1 MQSKLGLDFKKVERA
16 KSLAKD
22 IANEVQAFVE
32 SKTTVAVERTLCRLM
47 GIDGVDENQVPLP
60 NVVVDDLKSKGVLGE
75 GVLFYIAN
83 AMVNTGL
90 TPQEVAE
97 KVATGALDLTKIE
110 VADKAAIEA
119 VLQPVVDGSIAK
131 IRARRERRENYLNTI
146 GEGDRKSTRLNSSHA

>member
-1 MQSKLGLDFKKVERA
+1 MQSKLGLDFKKVEHA
-16 KSLAKD
+16 KSLAKE

-47 GIDGVDENQVPLP
+47 GID
-60 NVVVDDLKSKGVLGE
+60 LKSKGVLGE

-90 TPQEVAE
+90 NPQEVAE
-97 KVATGALDLTKIE
+97 KVASGNLDLTKIE

-119 VLQPVVDGSIAK
+119 V
-131 IRARRERRENYLNTI
+131 
-146 GEGDRKSTRLNSSHA
+146 

>member
-1 MQSKLGLDFKKVERA
+1 MQSKLGLDFKKVEHA
-16 KSLAKD
+16 KSLAKE

-90 TPQEVAE
+90 NPQEVAE
-97 KVATGALDLTKIE
+97 KVAAGNLDLTKIE
-110 VADKAAIEA
+110 VADKAAIEKR
-119 VLQPVVDGSIAK
+119 QAK
-131 IRARRERRENYLNTI
+131 VWRAGLSGLRCR
-146 GEGDRKSTRLNSSHA
+146 